1 MVFPTVSSLSRCH
14 SFKSPSRHIFCIMR
28 GFAVTIL
35 IHHISRQPLYRTDG
49 MLYSHLWR
57 RAAASLSAQPFYVCP
72 HRRYAYLPPAWARD
86 AAAART
92 TAPFTTAWFCWRPE
106 GATGLQFSSRVDVFR
121 SVASVASQYRDVTDS
136 LKKRPNPK
144 ARKRQKAAR
153 QARAKAYS

>member
-1 MVFPTVSSLSRCH
+1 MHNMATPRLIQCTGLRSPDGIFIATTKFVECPVVERVPARIEVLYSGQLYFPSSLPSIFSEYQHIRRWH
-14 SFKSPSRHIFCIMR
+14 SQDLS
-28 GFAVTIL
+28 VL
-35 IHHISRQPLYRTDG
+35 
-49 MLYSHLWR
+49 
-57 RAAASLSAQPFYVCP
+57 RARA
-72 HRRYAYLPPAWARD
+72 

-106 GATGLQFSSRVDVFR
+106 GPVDFSGRVDVFR